1 MRWIGWLFGRGR
13 APVAPATAH
22 ASLEDADGLQPV
34 TGPATPPLHWS
45 VRLAGLALPVEA
57 APGPQQA
64 RLLSEVEA
72 ALLRLLHE
80 RVRLPRRPQLLP
92 QLLGMLNDDRAS
104 SRQIAE
110 VIGRDPALATNLLR
124 VANSPMYRVQSSPVQ
139 SLDRAVAL
147 VGTDGLRQLVAVALM
162 QPVMHLEGGA
172 TGSLPQRVWEHTEL
186 AAGIAARNAAGRG
199 RDAVFAAQLLALL
212 RSHNVALV
220 NAASDEHPSF
230 GDLTADFSYARIMQ
244 ARADLAEGYRGAEL
258 DAWAARARAWST
270 GDDPADLP
278 HVGPLQDTAEARDV
292 FVFFIAAAKERNP
305 AAAVALL
312 RRLAADGAA

>member
-1 MRWIGWLFGRGR
+1 MPLPSAAACQPRPQAVPALVTIARPADAIGHRGGQDWAEACMRWIGWLFGRGR
-13 APVAPATAH
+13 APVAPAAVH
-22 ASLEDADGLQPV
+22 APLEDADGLQPV
-34 TGPATPPLHWS
+34 TGPAALPLHWS
-45 VRLAGLALPVEA
+45 VRLAGLALPMEA
-57 APGPQQA
+57 APEPQQA

-172 TGSLPQRVWEHTEL
+172 TGSLPQQVWEHTEL
-186 AAGIAARNAAGRG
+186 AAGIAARNAGGRG

-212 RSHNVALV
+212 QGLGS
-220 NAASDEHPSF
+220 
-230 GDLTADFSYARIMQ
+230 IM
-244 ARADLAEGYRGAEL
+244 
-258 DAWAARARAWST
+258 
-270 GDDPADLP
+270 
-278 HVGPLQDTAEARDV
+278 
-292 FVFFIAAAKERNP
+292 
-305 AAAVALL
+305 
-312 RRLAADGAA
+312 